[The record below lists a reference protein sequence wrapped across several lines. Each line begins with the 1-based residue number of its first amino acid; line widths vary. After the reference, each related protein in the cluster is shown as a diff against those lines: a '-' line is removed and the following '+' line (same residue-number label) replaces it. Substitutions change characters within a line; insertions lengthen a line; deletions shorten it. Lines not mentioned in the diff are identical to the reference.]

1 MPGTVAD
8 LAEEAFTR
16 APMNRPLQALFV
28 ALFAVPQL
36 AIYALQPDSSAYLEL
51 AGLLKPA
58 VLLSSWQ
65 RWLQDPKF
73 ILVLVLLSFE
83 RFVYTMVWL
92 FPAHFVHF
100 AQMYIRPLLL
110 KTTGKGKPLDCIVS
124 LFWLSKIFQ
133 FGSMFGF
140 YFSVGP
146 LPAVASISLFRWVL
160 GLQLMLLGQLLNAA
174 IYNAIGKAG
183 VYYGYK
189 IGVPV
194 PWCTGFPF
202 NVFTM
207 HPQYMGVCMSIVG
220 GGILMVTEEQA
231 YAGFVGVGLSAT
243 LFYLYM
249 SMVEDMPCEHPAD
262 KTQGGPTKDRRLRDL
277 RNLKW
282 STHLSKTWDTTDNV
296 LGFMARP
303 WFPTVVAAAALLNC
317 FLLVVPVNLLFVVFC
332 IRNSYSVLPSALN
345 VAGGAPQPADAKLPA
360 PPRVAPTAAPPT
372 SSTPISSTLL
382 SPRPPRPPHPPYTHP
397 TPTRAPAPAAVA
409 PPRTHTH
416 SRPPLCA
423 GAGVAIGVALLAWAV
438 ETSGGADAD
447 KICLGGICLAMPA
460 EQIKSHWPIT
470 YEWIMEKGLNG
481 CISAFCFA
489 HPLPIVCF
497 AIWKSTGVPVPALI
511 IAAAISIFVYYS
523 LLGAGAVAVTGLMRR
538 AYHVVFDAF
547 DPENTIPSTAAQ
559 PSPSGGAKRRATS
572 SPRRGPSSSPARSK
586 SPRRASKA
594 K

>member
-345 VAGGAPQPADAKLPA
+345 VAGG
-360 PPRVAPTAAPPT
+360 
-372 SSTPISSTLL
+372 
-382 SPRPPRPPHPPYTHP
+382 
-397 TPTRAPAPAAVA
+397 
-409 PPRTHTH
+409 
-416 SRPPLCA
+416 
-423 GAGVAIGVALLAWAV
+423 VAIGVALLAWAV

-460 EQIKSHWPIT
+460 MEIKSHWPIT

-481 CISAFCFA
+481 CLSAFCFA

-497 AIWKSTGVPVPALI
+497 AIGNSTGVPVPALI

>member
-345 VAGGAPQPADAKLPA
+345 VAGGAPRPADAKPLA
-360 PPRVAPTAAPPT
+360 PPRAAPTAAPPT
-372 SSTPISSTLL
+372 SSTPISSTLR

-397 TPTRAPAPAAVA
+397 TPTLHPPARPRPQPWPRLAPTPTPARHSAPAQASPSAWRCSRGRSRPRVGPTPTRSAWAASASPCPPSRLNRTGRSPTTRSWKRGLTAASPPSASHTRSRLCASPSGTPPACPCRRSSSPPPSPSSSTIRSSAPAP
-409 PPRTHTH
+409 
-416 SRPPLCA
+416 SR
-423 GAGVAIGVALLAWAV
+423 
-438 ETSGGADAD
+438 
-447 KICLGGICLAMPA
+447 
-460 EQIKSHWPIT
+460 
-470 YEWIMEKGLNG
+470 
-481 CISAFCFA
+481 
-489 HPLPIVCF
+489 
-497 AIWKSTGVPVPALI
+497 
-511 IAAAISIFVYYS
+511 
-523 LLGAGAVAVTGLMRR
+523 
-538 AYHVVFDAF
+538 
-547 DPENTIPSTAAQ
+547 
-559 PSPSGGAKRRATS
+559 SPG
-572 SPRRGPSSSPARSK
+572 
-586 SPRRASKA
+586 
-594 K
+594 